1 MMEQHQTLKLQNK
14 VVKEAVEWILWIG
27 GAVLIA
33 LILRTYVF
41 SLVIVP
47 TGSML
52 NTIQLNDRLFVYKLG
67 YVLHI
72 EDVKR
77 GDIVV
82 FKYPD
87 DRKTLYVKRVIG
99 LPGDTIEIK
108 DGVLYINGRVY
119 KENYLKEPMLG
130 SFGPYKVPPGHYFMM
145 GDNRNDSHDS
155 RFWEHKYVSRDDIIG
170 KVVFRVWPLS
180 RAGVVK

>member
-1 MMEQHQTLKLQNK
+1 MEHHTTKPLNNIF
-14 VVKEAVEWILWIG
+14 KEAIEWILWIG
-27 GAVLIA
+27 GAVIIA

-52 NTIQLNDRLFVYKLG
+52 DTIQLNDRLFVYKLG
-67 YVLHI
+67 YTLHVQEI
-72 EDVKR
+72 KR

-87 DRKTLYVKRVIG
+87 DRKVLYVKRVIG

-108 DGVLYINGRVY
+108 DGVLYINGKLY
-119 KENYLKEPMLG
+119 KEDYLKEPMIG
-130 SFGPYKVPPGHYFMM
+130 SFGPYKIPAGHYFMM

-155 RFWEHKYVSRDDIIG
+155 RFWENKYVPRDDIIG
-170 KVVFRVWPLS
+170 KVIFRIYPFS
-180 RAGVVK
+180 RMGTLK

>member
-1 MMEQHQTLKLQNK
+1 MKMEEQTLKLQNK
-14 VVKEAVEWILWIG
+14 VLKEVIEWILWIG
-27 GAVLIA
+27 GAVLVA

-67 YVLHI
+67 YALHI
-72 EDVKR
+72 QDVKR

-87 DRKTLYVKRVIG
+87 DRKTLYVKG
-99 LPGDTIEIK
+99 
-108 DGVLYINGRVY
+108 
-119 KENYLKEPMLG
+119 
-130 SFGPYKVPPGHYFMM
+130 
-145 GDNRNDSHDS
+145 
-155 RFWEHKYVSRDDIIG
+155 
-170 KVVFRVWPLS
+170 
-180 RAGVVK
+180 

>member
-1 MMEQHQTLKLQNK
+1 MDNK
-14 VVKEAVEWILWIG
+14 ISLNSKKIIKEVLDWVAWIG
-27 GAVLIA
+27 GALIIA

-52 NTIQLNDRLFVYKLG
+52 NTIQLNDRLFVYKLS
-67 YVLHI
+67 YALHLEEI
-72 EDVKR
+72 KR

-87 DRKTLYVKRVIG
+87 DRSVLYVKRVIG
-99 LPGDTIEIK
+99 LPGDKIEIK
-108 DGVLYINGRVY
+108 DGVVYINDKEY
-119 KENYLKEPMLG
+119 KENYLKEPMIG
-130 SFGPYKVPPGHYFMM
+130 SFGPFYVPLGHYFMM

-155 RFWEHKYVSRDDIIG
+155 RFWDHKYVPRQDILG
-170 KVVFRVWPLS
+170 KVLYRIYPFNHIGRI
-180 RAGVVK
+180 K